1 MALYIIVIAFL
12 IIYTGF
18 VVAIY
23 RLDHRIT
30 EVSGKVQQLK
40 TAMDEDY
47 HGFAEDVV
55 DLQEKLKSLKQNYHF
70 FNSVFEEEMKSSG
83 SRIIEEIKYRKE
95 QEEKHDALEK
105 ALQGKLGAYEM
116 ALKDLTLRVDSLTPS
131 KGFSGDLNTI
141 LNYQPS
147 KMKRMK
153 QKRGEE

>member
-12 IIYTGF
+12 IIYIGF
-18 VVAIY
+18 VVVIY

-55 DLQEKLKSLKQNYHF
+55 DLREKL
-70 FNSVFEEEMKSSG
+70 E
-83 SRIIEEIKYRKE
+83 
-95 QEEKHDALEK
+95 ALEK
-105 ALQGKLGAYEM
+105 

>member
-12 IIYTGF
+12 IIYIGF
-18 VVAIY
+18 VVVIY

-55 DLQEKLKSLKQNYHF
+55 DLREKL
-70 FNSVFEEEMKSSG
+70 E
-83 SRIIEEIKYRKE
+83 
-95 QEEKHDALEK
+95 ALEK
-105 ALQGKLGAYEM
+105 
-116 ALKDLTLRVDSLTPS
+116 ALKDLTLRVDSLMPS

>member
-12 IIYTGF
+12 IIYIGF
-18 VVAIY
+18 VVVIY

-30 EVSGKVQQLK
+30 ELNGKVQQLK
-40 TAMDEDY
+40 ITVDEDY

-55 DLQEKLKSLKQNYHF
+55 DLREKQEAL
-70 FNSVFEEEMKSSG
+70 
-83 SRIIEEIKYRKE
+83 
-95 QEEKHDALEK
+95 EKALQGKREALEK

>member
-12 IIYTGF
+12 IIYIGF
-18 VVAIY
+18 VVVIY
-23 RLDHRIT
+23 RLDYRIT
-30 EVSGKVQQLK
+30 ELSGKVQQLK
-40 TAMDEDY
+40 ITVDEDY

-55 DLQEKLKSLKQNYHF
+55 DLREKQEAL
-70 FNSVFEEEMKSSG
+70 
-83 SRIIEEIKYRKE
+83 
-95 QEEKHDALEK
+95 EKALQGKREALEK

>member
-12 IIYTGF
+12 IIYIGF
-18 VVAIY
+18 VVVIY
-23 RLDHRIT
+23 RLDYRIT
-30 EVSGKVQQLK
+30 ELSGKVQQLK
-40 TAMDEDY
+40 ITVDEDY
-47 HGFAEDVV
+47 RGFAEDVV
-55 DLQEKLKSLKQNYHF
+55 DLREKREAL
-70 FNSVFEEEMKSSG
+70 
-83 SRIIEEIKYRKE
+83 
-95 QEEKHDALEK
+95 EKALQGKREALEK

>member
-12 IIYTGF
+12 IIYIGF
-18 VVAIY
+18 VVVIY

-55 DLQEKLKSLKQNYHF
+55 DLQEKLESLKQNYHF
-70 FNSVFEEEMKSSG
+70 FTSIFEEEMKSSG

-105 ALQGKLGAYEM
+105 

>member
-1 MALYIIVIAFL
+1 MAFYIIVIAFL

-55 DLQEKLKSLKQNYHF
+55 DLREKL
-70 FNSVFEEEMKSSG
+70 E
-83 SRIIEEIKYRKE
+83 
-95 QEEKHDALEK
+95 ALEK
-105 ALQGKLGAYEM
+105 

>member
-12 IIYTGF
+12 IIYIGF
-18 VVAIY
+18 VVVIY
-23 RLDHRIT
+23 RLDYRIT
-30 EVSGKVQQLK
+30 ELSGKVQQLK

-55 DLQEKLKSLKQNYHF
+55 DLQEKLESLKQNYHF
-70 FNSVFEEEMKSSG
+70 FTSIFEEEMKSSG

-105 ALQGKLGAYEM
+105 

>member
-12 IIYTGF
+12 IIYIGF
-18 VVAIY
+18 VVVIY

-55 DLQEKLKSLKQNYHF
+55 DLQEKLKSLRQNYLF
-70 FNSVFEEEMKSSG
+70 FNSIFEEEMKSSG

-105 ALQGKLGAYEM
+105 

>member
-12 IIYTGF
+12 IIYIGF

-30 EVSGKVQQLK
+30 ELSGKVQQLK

-55 DLQEKLKSLKQNYHF
+55 DLREKL
-70 FNSVFEEEMKSSG
+70 E
-83 SRIIEEIKYRKE
+83 
-95 QEEKHDALEK
+95 ALEK
-105 ALQGKLGAYEM
+105 

>member
-12 IIYTGF
+12 IIYIGF

-30 EVSGKVQQLK
+30 EVSGKLQQLK

-55 DLQEKLKSLKQNYHF
+55 DLQEK
-70 FNSVFEEEMKSSG
+70 
-83 SRIIEEIKYRKE
+83 
-95 QEEKHDALEK
+95 QEAFKKALHGKLGAYEK
-105 ALQGKLGAYEM
+105 ALQGKLGTYEM

>member
-12 IIYTGF
+12 IIYIGF
-18 VVAIY
+18 VVVIY

-105 ALQGKLGAYEM
+105 ALN
-116 ALKDLTLRVDSLTPS
+116 DLILRVDSLMPS

-141 LNYQPS
+141 LNYRPS

>member
-12 IIYTGF
+12 VIYIGF
-18 VVAIY
+18 VVVIY

-55 DLQEKLKSLKQNYHF
+55 DLREKL
-70 FNSVFEEEMKSSG
+70 E
-83 SRIIEEIKYRKE
+83 
-95 QEEKHDALEK
+95 ALEK